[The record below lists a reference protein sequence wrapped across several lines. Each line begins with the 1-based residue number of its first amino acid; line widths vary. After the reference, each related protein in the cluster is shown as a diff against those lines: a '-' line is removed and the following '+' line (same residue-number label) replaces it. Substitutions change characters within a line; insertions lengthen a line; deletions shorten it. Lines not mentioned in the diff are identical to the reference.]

1 VNRFRFVRLLRTL
14 SSEVYLIWRGTQRIG
29 QVDLHYGDT
38 SIQCDLLLEGPL
50 EVQERDQ
57 LLRQLDE
64 DIVSSYLPSF
74 EQDQFLVNVFVGQEV
89 DSFNYTAGSDEIS
102 EN

>member
-1 VNRFRFVRLLRTL
+1 MRTL

-29 QVDLHYGDT
+29 QIDIHYGDT
-38 SIQCDLLLEGPL
+38 SIQGDLLLEGPL
-50 EVQERDQ
+50 DEAERDQ

-64 DIVSSYLPSF
+64 DVISSYLPSF
-74 EQDQFLVNVFVGQEV
+74 EQEQFLVNVFVGEEV
-89 DSFNYTAGSDEIS
+89 DSFNYTPGPDEIS